1 MAPADILILD
11 GLIVSELDIFPN
23 TSLHRSNRKL
33 VEIIMTVLKALSE
46 RDSESRYCN
55 GSRQYHKTVRVQKG
69 LLPIVCNGVSFLV
82 VT

>member
-1 MAPADILILD
+1 MTPADILILD

-55 GSRQYHKTVRVQKG
+55 GSRQYHKTVRSKRVYCR
-69 LLPIVCNGVSFLV
+69 LY
-82 VT
+82 VTEYHSWS